1 MVLAKTPRPSITSE
15 RVMATHSAERL
26 RMVRLCSRTSSWMNL
41 FIAPTST
48 PAGESGSAAMTV
60 LVKVET
66 LLQHP
71 ESFAES
77 DVTLLKTREA
87 LWRPPPPPKP
97 THLSRRVRARPR
109 RPVTHVPTGLAHCS
123 GSYARCSTFQALAAS
138 RTTDDESLKPAQ
150 TSHVTASIRPK
161 RCRRR
166 RKTQPTHPK
175 IPACNPPSFG
185 AHRNRRRKESGAAA
199 SAGAAMQ
206 LSPTTQRALHEAMDT
221 LSTSA
226 DLDEAGRLR
235 AKEVAVRILVELE
248 VIKEEGNSL
257 IPERRAA

>member
-1 MVLAKTPRPSITSE
+1 MMRSMVLAKTPRPSITSE

-87 LWRPPPPPKP
+87 LWRPPPPPKTNP
-97 THLSRRVRARPR
+97 S
-109 RPVTHVPTGLAHCS
+109 LAPGG
-123 GSYARCSTFQALAAS
+123 GS
-138 RTTDDESLKPAQ
+138 TT
-150 TSHVTASIRPK
+150 
-161 RCRRR
+161 
-166 RKTQPTHPK
+166 
-175 IPACNPPSFG
+175 PACNS
-185 AHRNRRRKESGAAA
+185 RSNRSRSLQRIICAMLDVSGACGQPHNGRREFKASANLSRHREYTPEALQETPQNTAHPPENSGLQPAQFWRASQSSEERIRSRGKRRCSHAVITDNTTRPARSNGHPLDVSGPRRGRA
-199 SAGAAMQ
+199 SAGQ
-206 LSPTTQRALHEAMDT
+206 GSRRPHPRRIGSDQRGGE
-221 LSTSA
+221 
-226 DLDEAGRLR
+226 
-235 AKEVAVRILVELE
+235 
-248 VIKEEGNSL
+248 
-257 IPERRAA
+257 